1 MKKKPRLVK
10 PINRFKQKVG
20 TGGIDEKLLDDAQT
34 LIEETKIDFSEY
46 AFGYLETL
54 DKIIK
59 QAKKDNKNNSET
71 INKLI
76 RPIMQLK
83 ANGGMFRYHLVTEIA
98 DIILNFLEEIEK
110 LDNDV
115 YKVIDVH
122 KKTIQVIIS
131 NKLTGDG
138 GKEGY
143 ELAKELDKACKRYIK
158 KHSLQKETI
167 TT

>member
-1 MKKKPRLVK
+1 MKKKPRFIK

-20 TGGIDEKLLDDAQT
+20 TGGIDEKLLDTAQT

-59 QAKKDNKNNSET
+59 QAKENNENESET

-83 ANGGMFRYHLVTEIA
+83 ANGGMFKYHLVTEIA
-98 DIILNFLEEIEK
+98 DIILNFLEELKK
-110 LDNDV
+110 LDSDA
-115 YKVIDVH
+115 YKVIEVH
-122 KKTIQVIIS
+122 KKALKVIIS
-131 NKLTGDG
+131 NRLTGDG

-143 ELAKELDKACKRYIK
+143 ELAQELDKACKRYHK
-158 KHSLQKETI
+158 KHS
-167 TT
+167 